1 MRAFSRGVRGH
12 EALAT
17 YTPAYL
23 PRLTAGL
30 VRWRLRRQ
38 AKSGASHGRQAQR
51 GGAVGADGPRRGA
64 RGRSPRCSPWPLALA
79 RSRRGLHLLDEL
91 DHSIGRA
98 NLDGTAIDESFID
111 LRHHAGPTSVAVDA
125 RHIYWM
131 SWLPYGTRSGS
142 ARVPPAAPGA
152 ISRARL
158 DGTRVDVDFITGF
171 DAHSGTGMS
180 GGALV
185 AVDDEHI
192 YWTETFY
199 GDFGIYQAAIA
210 RANLDGTG
218 VERKFVSPVGAGIAV
233 DNNYIYWTGGNAI
246 GRAGIDG
253 TRVEQDFIPV
263 PVPTNSP
270 LATLGPVEVDA
281 EHVYWLN
288 AVAGSPPGSVQPTIA
303 RANLDGTAIN
313 VSFIAD
319 WGPTFAPYPNDVAV
333 DAGHVYWTNSEPTS
347 TIGRADLDGSNLDQR
362 FIVPAEGADLS
373 SVAVDGLTDRKAR
386 GQGHARPR
394 PSDNAAREIV
404 VKVEVKAKEQLTAKA
419 TGKIKV
425 NPTYKLKPKKV
436 KLAAGETRTLKLK
449 PTKAAARKIAAALKQ
464 GKKATAKLK
473 VKLTDQAGNRET
485 EKLRVRLKG

>member
-1 MRAFSRGVRGH
+1 M
-12 EALAT
+12 ALTQRPGECTRVWPTTFA
-17 YTPAYL
+17 AIAL
-23 PRLTAGL
+23 L
-30 VRWRLRRQ
+30 VALL
-38 AKSGASHGRQAQR
+38 
-51 GGAVGADGPRRGA
+51 VL
-64 RGRSPRCSPWPLALA
+64 PLALA
-79 RSRRGLHLLDEL
+79 PRAEAYIYWTI

-373 SVAVDGLTDRKAR
+373 SVAVDGLTDRKLAGKATSATPQRQR
-386 GQGHARPR
+386 GT
-394 PSDNAAREIV
+394 EIV

-449 PTKAAARKIAAALKQ
+449 PTKAAAKKITAALKH

-473 VKLTDQAGNRET
+473 VRLTDQAGNRET
-485 EKLRVRLKG
+485 EKLSVRLKR

>member
-1 MRAFSRGVRGH
+1 MRGTSLDVLAALWDEERVGQGTAGCSGRNQPGEARRHTRRRGFHHRFRRAF
-12 EALAT
+12 
-17 YTPAYL
+17 
-23 PRLTAGL
+23 
-30 VRWRLRRQ
+30 
-38 AKSGASHGRQAQR
+38 
-51 GGAVGADGPRRGA
+51 
-64 RGRSPRCSPWPLALA
+64 
-79 RSRRGLHLLDEL
+79 
-91 DHSIGRA
+91 RA
-98 NLDGTAIDESFID
+98 N
-111 LRHHAGPTSVAVDA
+111 R
-125 RHIYWM
+125 
-131 SWLPYGTRSGS
+131 
-142 ARVPPAAPGA
+142 
-152 ISRARL
+152 
-158 DGTRVDVDFITGF
+158 DVRE
-171 DAHSGTGMS
+171 AS
-180 GGALV
+180 LV

-192 YWTETFY
+192 YWTETFSTVTS
-199 GDFGIYQAAIA
+199 GSTRAAIA

-218 VERKFVSPVGAGIAV
+218 VEKKIRLPWGAGIAV

-373 SVAVDGLTDRKAR
+373 SVAVDGLTDRKLA
-386 GQGHARPR
+386 G
-394 PSDNAAREIV
+394 
-404 VKVEVKAKEQLTAKA
+404 KA
-419 TGKIKV
+419 TSATPQRQRGTRDRRQGRRSKPRSSSPPKPPARSRSTP
-425 NPTYKLKPKKV
+425 PTS
-436 KLAAGETRTLKLK
+436 
-449 PTKAAARKIAAALKQ
+449 
-464 GKKATAKLK
+464 
-473 VKLTDQAGNRET
+473 
-485 EKLRVRLKG
+485 